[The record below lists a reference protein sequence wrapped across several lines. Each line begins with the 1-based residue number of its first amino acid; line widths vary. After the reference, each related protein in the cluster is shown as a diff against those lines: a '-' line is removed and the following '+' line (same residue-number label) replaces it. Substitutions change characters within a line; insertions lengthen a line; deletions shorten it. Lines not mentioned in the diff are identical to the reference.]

1 MRLVLG
7 HLYADLM
14 SVYGDRGNVIALAQR
29 CTWRDITPDVRPV
42 GVGEAVDFRAFDVLV
57 FGGGQDQDQL
67 TVCRDLH
74 ATKGAALRE
83 AVADGLVVL
92 AVCGGYQLLG
102 HYFRM
107 GSGDVLPGLSIVDAY
122 TIAGRRR
129 LIGNAVVRCPWAG
142 SPAPTLVGFENHS
155 GQTFLHSAQPL
166 GEVILGG
173 GNNGRD
179 GSEGAVQHNVFGT
192 YLHGPV
198 LPKNPWFADHLLTL
212 ALRRRYGP
220 EAVLPPLDDA
230 LEERAHEAVRRRALR
245 LGRQLT
251 GVR

>member
-1 MRLVLG
+1 MVIG

-29 CTWRDITPDVRPV
+29 CAWRGIAADVRRI
-42 GVGEAVDFRAFDVLV
+42 GIGEVADLRAWDVVV
-57 FGGGQDQDQL
+57 FGGGQDKDQL
-67 TVCRDLH
+67 TVCQDLH
-74 ATKGAALRE
+74 AVKGAALRE

-102 HYFRM
+102 HYFRL
-107 GSGDVLPGLSIVDAY
+107 GSGEVLPGVSILDAY
-122 TIAGRRR
+122 TVAGRRR
-129 LIGNAVVRCPWAG
+129 LIGNTIVRCPWAG

-155 GQTFLHSAQPL
+155 GQTFLHRARPL
-166 GEVILGG
+166 GTVVLGA
-173 GNNGRD
+173 GNNGLD
-179 GSEGAVQHNVFGT
+179 GSEGAVQHNVFAT

-198 LPKNPWFADHLLTL
+198 LPKNPWLADHLLTL
-212 ALRRRYGP
+212 ALRRRYG
-220 EAVLPPLDDA
+220 ADATLPPLDDT
-230 LEERAHEAVRRRALR
+230 LEQQAHAAVCQRARR